1 MSTFLHG
8 GLGLGSDGE
17 SVRFNVH
24 VDGKVWT
31 CQIGRV
37 ALNRLSG
44 VDAGGEALFDQF
56 VDFEDE
62 IVDLAARAIAQGA
75 NVEPIEVGKQ

>member
-8 GLGLGSDGE
+8 GLGLGRDGK
-17 SVRFNVH
+17 SVSFYVS

-31 CQIGRV
+31 CRIGRA

-56 VDFEDE
+56 VEFEDD
-62 IVDLAARAIAQGA
+62 IVELAARAVADGA
-75 NVEPIEVGKQ
+75 VTEPVEVGAT

>member
-17 SVRFNVH
+17 SVRFNVN

-31 CQIGRV
+31 CQIGR
-37 ALNRLSG
+37 ASLNRLSG

-62 IVDLAARAIAQGA
+62 IVELAAKTVANGA
-75 NVEPIEVGKQ
+75 ATEPVDVTAP

>member
-17 SVRFNVH
+17 SVHFKVS

-31 CQIGRV
+31 CQIGR
-37 ALNRLSG
+37 ASLNRLSG
-44 VDAGGEALFDQF
+44 VEAGGEALFDQF
-56 VDFEDE
+56 VEFEDD
-62 IVDLAARAIAQGA
+62 IVEFAARAIADGA
-75 NVEPIEVGKQ
+75 DTEPVDVRAP